1 MSAFDPPRQQISY
14 SVEDRI
20 ATITLDRP
28 DKMNAFTNRM
38 VHEMLAVFDE
48 IDADDNVR
56 AVIVTGA
63 GRAFCA
69 GADMSVGGADTFD
82 KTAKETAGDGKQAGQ
97 ATDLR
102 NRDGGGIVTLRIF
115 NCLKPVIAAIN
126 GAAVGVGVT
135 MTLPMDIRLAS
146 TESKMGFVFS
156 KRGIVPE
163 AASSWFLPKVVG
175 LSQALEWTMTGRVF
189 GAEEALAGGL
199 VRSLHEPDDLLPA
212 ARELAG
218 EIASSTSAISVAMSR
233 QMLWR
238 IPSAPH
244 PMAAHQVDSAA
255 VPQMGG
261 AADAKEGISSFF
273 EKRPAEFTQGP
284 STDMPDVYPWFD
296 NPPFRPTSSDQ

>member
-1 MSAFDPPRQQISY
+1 
-14 SVEDRI
+14 
-20 ATITLDRP
+20 
-28 DKMNAFTNRM
+28 
-38 VHEMLAVFDE
+38 MLAAFDE
-48 IDADDNVR
+48 IDRDDNVR

-82 KTAKETAGDGKQAGQ
+82 KTAKDTAADGKQAGQ
-97 ATDLR
+97 NTDLR

-126 GAAVGVGVT
+126 GAAVGVGAT

-146 TESKMGFVFS
+146 TESKLGFVFS

-175 LSQALEWTMTGRVF
+175 LSRALEWTMTGRVF

-212 ARELAG
+212 ARELAT

-244 PMAAHQVDSAA
+244 PMAAHRVDSAA
-255 VPQMGG
+255 VPQMGA
-261 AADAKEGISSFF
+261 AADAKEGIASFF

-284 STDMPDVYPWFD
+284 STDMPEVYPWWED
-296 NPPFRPTSSDQ
+296 PTFSGGDSPAD